1 MSRPISTG
9 VPILEGT
16 AVLYQRKRS
25 AAWQLRYKV
34 SNEWVRASTKTKD
47 LDKAK
52 RAATEILLEAKY
64 REKLG
69 IAPISRRFSSVAEQ
83 AKKRMEEANSSGQGK
98 AVFKDYATAIDTYL
112 IPFFGKHNVDRITY
126 ELINQFAAWRE
137 DKMSKAPKASTIT
150 THNSALNRVF
160 DEAMLRGYMTKAQLP
175 ALKNKGKDGLR
186 RPAFE
191 LNEYKQLYRYMRTWV
206 KKGKK
211 GKPTDMRYLL
221 RDYVLILANTGMR
234 HGTESYGL
242 KWKNIQFINENKKT
256 YLLMSV
262 NGKNGQGE
270 LIARPNCRRYLDRI
284 RKRSKDLKEYKT
296 LEELIAAG
304 VDKEVF
310 RLPDGTA
317 TQNLHQPFR
326 TLMKQSGLAKDR
338 QTNQQRTL
346 YSLRHSYAT
355 WALLNGVSH
364 HILAKQMRTS
374 IGMLEQH
381 YSHVTV
387 RMAKDQLSGK

>member
-1 MSRPISTG
+1 M
-9 VPILEGT
+9 
-16 AVLYQRKRS
+16 LYQRKRS

-34 SNEWVRASTKTKD
+34 GSEWVRATTKTRE

-52 RAATEILLEAKY
+52 KQAAEIILEARY

-69 IAPISRRFSSVAEQ
+69 IAPISKRFSAVAEL
-83 AKKRMEEANSSGQGK
+83 ARKRMEDANNSDQGK
-98 AVFKDYATAIDTYL
+98 AVFVDYIAAIDKYL
-112 IPFFGKHNVDRITY
+112 IPFFGKHNIDNISY
-126 ELINQFAAWRE
+126 ELTTQFASWRE
-137 DKMSKAPKASTIT
+137 QQMGKAPKASTIN

-160 DEAMLRGYMTKAQLP
+160 DEGMLRGYMTKAQLP
-175 ALKNKGKDGLR
+175 MLKNKGKDSER

-191 LNEYKQLYRYMRTWV
+191 LHEYRKLYRYMRTWV

-242 KWKNIQFINENKKT
+242 KWKHIQSITDNNKS
-256 YLLMSV
+256 YLIMSV
-262 NGKNGQGE
+262 NGKTGQRE
-270 LIARPNCRRYLDRI
+270 LIARPNCRRYLERI
-284 RKRSKDLKEYKT
+284 YKRSTDLKQYKT
-296 LEELIAAG
+296 LDDLLAAG

-317 TQNLHQPFR
+317 TENLHQPFR
-326 TLMKQSGLAKDR
+326 TLMKQSELGKDR
-338 QTNQQRTL
+338 QTDQQRTL

-355 WALLNGVSH
+355 WQLLSGIGH
-364 HILAKQMRTS
+364 HILAKQMGTS
-374 IGMLEQH
+374 IGMLETH
-381 YSHVTV
+381 YSHITV
-387 RMAKDQLSGK
+387 RMAKEQLSGEK